1 MASYDDAKRTANAI
15 EKAIKEKY
23 IGDGYNVHTCEV
35 YPVPNC
41 PIGNGYDNDNFEIYF
56 ELSKSENNYYSFI
69 RGTYSKENII
79 KHLKLK
85 GV

>member
-23 IGDGYNVHTCEV
+23 IGDGYNVHTCEI
-35 YPVPNC
+35 YPVPNNY
-41 PIGNGYDNDNFEIYF
+41 PAKGYSDNFEIYF
-56 ELSKSENNYYSFI
+56 ELSKDETNYYSFI

-79 KHLKLK
+79 KYLKLK